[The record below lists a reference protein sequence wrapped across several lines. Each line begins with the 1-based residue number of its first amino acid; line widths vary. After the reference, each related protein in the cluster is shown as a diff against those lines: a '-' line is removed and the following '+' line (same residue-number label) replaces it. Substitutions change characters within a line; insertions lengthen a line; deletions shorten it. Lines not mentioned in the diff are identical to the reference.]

1 MFTISLRKRQKAKS
15 QLNKVGFLFVP
26 LLKRRDVS
34 GILIVTV
41 EQLICNQ

>member
-1 MFTISLRKRQKAKS
+1 MFTI
-15 QLNKVGFLFVP
+15 P

-41 EQLICNQ
+41 EQLIRNQ